1 VPFQS
6 LYETSFSKCRPFRG
20 SDRFSYLTQGFRP
33 WLTHAA
39 PPALEHGGNEIQ
51 QDLKESRAVPEMV
64 YPRGTRLKACS
75 STVGGYSNYGTA
87 IAFSQKHTT
96 RSRRVAKILFENVS
110 ALSRE

>member
-1 VPFQS
+1 MKPVLVSVAPSGAQIAF
-6 LYETSFSKCRPFRG
+6 
-20 SDRFSYLTQGFRP
+20 LTLPRASAPG
-33 WLTHAA
+33 LTHAA

-110 ALSRE
+110 GLIQGVSF